1 MLKQL
6 DTAGGASPKAALTT
20 APFGD
25 KDDLMV
31 FEVWDSQTDF
41 DAFFKILLPILNNLG
56 VDPGYPTV
64 MPIHNTIAGW
74 LFRTSCLSRKE

>member
-1 MLKQL
+1 
-6 DTAGGASPKAALTT
+6 
-20 APFGD
+20 
-25 KDDLMV
+25 MV